1 MLLRFTLLSIYS
13 DFKQV
18 LPHLFQEHCG
28 ENKEETGSSV
38 LFWTNFPLSS
48 GNVLITSAPKKENLG
63 VLFIIESHTI
73 SYLWTQN
80 LRLPFP
86 ITYFC
91 CLVPQMNL
99 VYNTFQG
106 LTLLSKDLLHHLCL
120 VICSHLPVWWII
132 SSQNTETT
140 ITQSLSKAF
149 S

>member
-48 GNVLITSAPKKENLG
+48 GNVLITSAPKKKNLG
-63 VLFIIESHTI
+63 VLFITESHTI

-86 ITYFC
+86 ITYFLLPC
-91 CLVPQMNL
+91 TPNEIWYVTHSRALLFSLKTYSTTCVWSSVLTCLS
-99 VYNTFQG
+99 G
-106 LTLLSKDLLHHLCL
+106 GS
-120 VICSHLPVWWII
+120 
-132 SSQNTETT
+132 
-140 ITQSLSKAF
+140 
-149 S
+149 